1 VSPLFLPAG
10 YGLAGG
16 TNTDPLDYPIYL
28 CGEFL
33 HTWKPDKQRQLKLME
48 QTFTAHNELE
58 KKLMAAQQ
66 GQIDSQT
73 FMEGLLAEQLFM
85 PVEDEASEIQGFQR
99 STKAQPLTL
108 EAEDGTRVLVLF
120 TSPERAKPFLQDHP
134 DYQGGLLSEFSW
146 ILERIGSGIAIAIN
160 PGFEVGIDLDTDT
173 VVHLIHLNTSRQQN
187 PQASS

>member
-1 VSPLFLPAG
+1 MGQEFTPHNDLEQQL
-10 YGLAGG
+10 
-16 TNTDPLDYPIYL
+16 LD
-28 CGEFL
+28 
-33 HTWKPDKQRQLKLME
+33 
-48 QTFTAHNELE
+48 
-58 KKLMAAQQ
+58 AQE
-66 GQIDSQT
+66 GRLDSET
-73 FMEGLLAEQLFM
+73 FMLQLLDHQLFM
-85 PVEDEASEIQGFQR
+85 PVEDEVTEIQGFQR

-146 ILERIGSGIAIAIN
+146 ILDRIGSGIAVSIN

-173 VVHLIHLNTSRQQN
+173 VVHLIHLSTSRQQK